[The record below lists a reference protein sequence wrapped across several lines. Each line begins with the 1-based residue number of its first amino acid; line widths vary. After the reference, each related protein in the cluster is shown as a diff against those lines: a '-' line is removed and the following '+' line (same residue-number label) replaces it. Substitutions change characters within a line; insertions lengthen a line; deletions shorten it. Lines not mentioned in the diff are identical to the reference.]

1 MKTFYGIVE
10 DRQDPLKVGRVRV
23 RVHGIHSDDKQNI
36 ATPDLPWA
44 QVILPTTSAGLSG
57 FGTQHGL
64 VEGSTVFG
72 FFRDGDLCQ
81 QPVIMGTAA
90 GIPQSGYKEGVDNK
104 QMTRSVDKGFN
115 DPRKLTVAYDGT
127 PDGPNPAQSPTRGFG
142 LTTALDTAPIGPE
155 SREIKYDGTGS
166 TIKNPTITEDM
177 LPYYP
182 LYTDESDLS
191 SFARGEGDYT
201 SRDTSDANGIESK
214 AKPVYPYNKVLQTE
228 SGHILEIDDTRDAER
243 IAVEHR
249 SGTFHEIHPDGSQVT
264 RIVNDNYTAILKDDT
279 LWVGGKVNVIIG
291 GDATLSVGGN
301 LKADVTGTTDI
312 TSKKNLSVVAP
323 QISLDGA
330 LVKIN
335 S

>member
-10 DRQDPLKVGRVRV
+10 DPLKVGRVRV
-23 RVHGIHSDDKQNI
+23 RVHGIHSDEKLKI
-36 ATPDLPWA
+36 APPDLPWA
-44 QVILPTTSAGLSG
+44 QVLLPTTSAGLSG

-81 QPVIMGTAA
+81 QPVILGTAA

-104 QMTRSVDKGFN
+104 QITRSVDKGFN

-201 SRDTSDANGIESK
+201 SRDTSTANGIESK
-214 AKPVYPYNKVLQTE
+214 AKPVYPYNKVTQTE
-228 SGHILEIDDTRDAER
+228 SGHVIEIDDTRDAER

-264 RIVNDNYTAILKDDT
+264 RIVNDNYTVVCKDDEV
-279 LWVGGKVNVIIG
+279 WIGGKVNVSIG
-291 GDATLSVGGN
+291 GDAKITVGG
-301 LKADVTGTTDI
+301 KTDI
-312 TSKKNLSVVAP
+312 ESKGNLSVVAP
-323 QISLDGA
+323 QISLDGT
-330 LVKIN
+330 LIKLN